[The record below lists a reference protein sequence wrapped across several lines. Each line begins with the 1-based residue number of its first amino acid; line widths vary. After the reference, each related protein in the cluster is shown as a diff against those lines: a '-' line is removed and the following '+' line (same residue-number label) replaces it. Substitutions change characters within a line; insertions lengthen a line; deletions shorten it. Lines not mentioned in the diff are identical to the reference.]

1 MEKQQIVLGN
11 RDGGSVSGA
20 APAFFVILKQQQGN
34 GKADQGILVAN
45 RDACAL
51 ASSVAAP
58 VKSKVK
64 TCLPADCVS
73 GGITVTLDNNSMW
86 NEFYHRNTEMILTKQ
101 GRRMFPYCRYWI
113 TGLDAGQKYILVM
126 DISPV
131 DNHRYKWNGRWWEPS
146 GKAEPHVLGRVFIH
160 PESPS
165 TGQYWMHQPVSFY
178 KLKLTNNT
186 LDQEG
191 HIILHSMHRY
201 LPRLH
206 LVPADKA
213 TEVIQLN
220 GPDVHTFTFPQT
232 EFFAVTAYQ
241 NIQITQLKIDYNPF
255 AKGFRDDGLNSRP
268 QRDLKQNS
276 NLELETGS
284 VSSSPSHRG
293 RPVEGDALEVHQR
306 SLDPSFV
313 VQNPSD
319 NDLEKE
325 SFNAERDF
333 LGFLDTELPP
343 GDMPKLKQE
352 VSESPIASSYESSSR
367 VTSPLDPSGHFNVV
381 IKEEPV
387 DDYDYESNICTQG
400 ITVKQEETDEETD
413 EYSNTDEDDPTG
425 EKHLRKYS
433 DMEGND
439 GEFRPRKRLLA
450 SPSGVARAKMLKL
463 ESGKM
468 PVVYLEPCAVTK
480 STVKISELPQT
491 MLTACKK
498 EKSPLSAIL
507 DSLPACFENHQG
519 SCLSTAILT
528 EELAMRKQ
536 SSMSKLA
543 QKYCSMR
550 EAQWALSKSPNFS
563 LRGSVGC
570 HFSAKEIC
578 GRKRT
583 GMLKNPLCHKGP
595 GTSQNAMSSGP
606 NKRGRPRKLKIS
618 KAGRP
623 PKGLGKA
630 VITSKNSSLGPG
642 SVPPDVKPD
651 LEDVDGVLFVS
662 FASKEALDIHTV
674 DRVEGEESQN
684 LQAPLLATND
694 PDCQARIQVLEKELM
709 EELKTLRHKQVIH
722 PSLQEVG
729 LKLNSVDPTL
739 SIDLK
744 YLGVQLPLSY
754 SNYSLWNYLGT
765 NPNSPDT
772 GFPFVSRTG
781 KTNDFTKIKG
791 WRGKL
796 HGASR
801 NEGGSSEGS
810 LKNRSAF
817 CSDKLD
823 EYLENEGKLMETSMG
838 FSPSAPTSP
847 VVYQLP
853 TKSTSYVRTLDSVLK
868 KQSTIIPSTSYTFK
882 PVSMSST
889 SRRTKTQSRQS
900 SSNRAKSSYKP
911 ILPSPFSAKQKHST
925 AASGEKAA
933 KSLSSSSLSNH
944 ADNFMVPAL
953 DENVLPKQISLRHA
967 PQQQQAARP
976 PGLSKSQVKLMD
988 LEDCAL
994 WDGKPRTYITEE
1006 RADISLATLLTAQA
1020 SLKNKPI
1027 HKIIRRRAP
1036 PCNNDF
1042 CRLGCICASLALEKR
1057 QPSHCRRPD
1066 CMFGCTCLKRKV
1078 LLVKGGSK
1086 HKKILRKAVRGNL
1099 VFYGS
1104 QEEQQEDE
1112 DAEEEGN
1119 GEDDEQRQKDKR
1131 KRKRVEY
1138 TICDSEPEQP
1148 IRNCPLWVKVEG
1160 EIDPEPIYIPTP
1172 SVIEPVKPVVLP
1184 NPEVSFSSKHRSS
1197 SGMKPGRVYTPKPNP
1212 VIREEDKDPVY
1223 LYFESMMTCARV
1235 RAYERKREEKK
1246 QQKDQCNPKSGSVK
1260 EQESDPQPPE
1270 KAVCK
1275 VDKDTDKSREKS
1287 WWSSRSEG
1295 DSSSTS
1301 HVHHTSPGGPT
1312 KLIEI
1317 ISDRSWEEDRT
1328 KILTILSQHVS
1339 SNIPQSLKVGSFLI
1353 ELTSEHKAW
1362 DENNPP
1368 AYSSRMKISVPSCMD
1383 KDEKPKIPDLETPD
1397 GGVVPCKHLENSK
1410 FSRADTLD
1418 KLQEKLH
1425 GGKGLPF
1432 YAGLS
1437 PAGRLVAYKHKANM
1451 SPSGLIQVNGKSYP
1465 QAKLLLGQMGALHPA
1480 NRLAA
1485 YITGRLQPTVLDI
1498 STLST
1503 VISKVA
1509 SNAKAAAPGT
1519 PSVQVPTAST
1529 PQTTSSTSTTSTP
1542 TVTTLKA
1549 HVPPQR
1555 QIAARPSPGGVF
1567 TQFVMNKAGVLQQ
1580 KIPGVSTPQPLSG
1593 PQKISVGPT
1602 PIMVVAPVVPS
1613 KPSSVN
1619 CPGLTTTTTTSPV
1632 TVESSSVAV
1641 ATVSTASQA
1650 RAGELACSPPGTTG
1664 TPGPAVTGAPATPAI
1679 ATCAAPSP
1687 TTPATTVN
1695 TTKATG
1701 VATSA
1706 TTVSLPKTI
1715 ATTSTAP
1722 RPVPA
1727 TSTST
1732 VVLTTTATATS
1743 VVTTPASS
1751 AGSVPIILSGVNPSP
1766 TLNPKPEDAVPQA
1779 TTKTPPKM
1787 SPGAEKRIGGPRL
1800 LLIPVHQTSPAL
1812 RPLNNVQLPPR
1823 QRMVLQPLRS
1833 PGGVNLFRHPNGQ
1846 IIQLVPLQQF
1856 RAAGAQPSTPPV
1868 VFRNPGSV
1876 VGIRLPAPSKP
1887 PESPVSPTSSASS
1900 TSPVTNSATQTEG
1913 PKLPST
1919 ANLVTQAS
1927 SLLPSVPSFVS
1938 QAGTLTLRISPPA
1951 ASSMANQTGTETKIT
1966 CSSGGQ
1972 PTTTASLIPLQSG
1985 SFALLQLPGQK
1996 TVPNSILHHFASLQM
2011 KKDSKNAVQ
2020 KDDSGTAQQKEN
2032 GKTSRSEE
2040 AEVVESEV
2048 TVSDSKP
2055 EENEG
2060 SGNQGKN
2067 AEKSATDIIK
2077 PESNSSSVET
2087 VEKDSGVLESSSD
2100 GASSLQHDV
2109 SADVVTSDHSYISE
2123 KPTDEQ
2129 NGVVTEE
2136 KEHSVPSEAVVE
2148 AVATSSETVCGSS
2161 DEPSV
2166 APVDSVHAQSP
2177 TSRETAQLKSCG
2189 KEQLCAEHTEKQGKE
2204 REKDVQVPNREGNK
2218 ANAGQPQ
2225 GQKEQDGH
2233 LENKEKDQRGSE
2245 PPLSKKEHLDG
2256 ATVQPEMERK
2266 ECKDSTAEAEGVKEK
2281 KGRTSETS
2289 SAKEQENTS
2298 GEKQMEH
2305 NGEGK
2310 TNVAV
2315 QETSNSSSQEQ
2326 GAADGQEEVKAVK
2339 DVVIHTNSSWSKI
2352 SSIAPALENRSD
2364 SGNKPDASDKGDFLV
2379 PEQRAQESRHRKKD
2393 DMPTIDITADD
2404 MEEEE
2409 EEEDDDDDDEEDEK
2423 TDDSADEMLDG
2434 ASDFPSEEEV
2444 DVEKVQ
2450 KPHFWNRKQKTE
2462 AEAFAHYRQT
2472 HTANERRRRN
2482 EMRDLFEKLK
2492 RALGLHNLPKVSKC
2506 YILKQAY
2513 EEIQGLTDQADKL
2526 IGQKNLLSRK
2536 QDVLI
2541 RKVSTLSGKTEEVV
2555 LKKLEYIYAK
2565 QKAVEAQKK
2574 KKQPEPEEAVVTS
2587 TASTQQEASA
2597 APSRDLGQV
2606 AVTNRRG
2613 KPLILAR
2620 KGGHAKEETSS
2631 SLTLTAASLVM
2642 TPQGQ
2647 VLTLK
2652 SPLVPGQVAAV
2663 PSTLLQ
2669 AELKPRAATTT
2680 MTTQQGIASVMIQLP
2695 GSTVPVQVK
2704 GILTNST
2711 IPITLSTVAGNPVPS
2726 TVVPAAEPSS
2736 EIEDSFMMPK
2746 IVNVT
2751 SLAAEG
2757 SMNLNLNR
2765 NKGSSATA
2773 TAGTQISEKS
2783 VAAAPPESRKS
2794 DSILSEEKGKPCA
2807 ADSGGDGRSTTGPTK
2822 VFFENKDAFPQLRN
2836 VPCAKE
2842 PPDSFSK
2849 KLCVGEFVGSQARR
2863 KDSDPGRERLKT
2875 KELPFHK
2882 LQIKDSRIEMELRKV
2897 ASAMEEAELDVGEL
2911 LGSIEESDDTDETL
2925 TSLLNEIAFLNQQ
2938 LNDDASG
2945 MSELPSALNS
2955 DFSHGDSEVR
2965 RGTTSDLS
2973 AADSSSFQFGPLGG
2987 SFKDLSEV
2995 PEGGGSISPLLLHL
3009 EDDDLTDGDKAS
3021 GEPSSEADVLK
3032 IVIGAE
3038 MKDSL
3043 PNPSGE
3049 SGKMVT
3055 SPMESASAT
3064 PPVLQMKT
3072 NAEAGNADTLWR
3084 PMPKLAPLGLKVA
3097 SLPVDSEG
3105 QSAKVM
3111 PLLAPVVAKLTPT
3124 GSKTSSSATVQ
3135 EGQDNKVMPTLAP
3148 VVTKLSNSGTLPS
3161 NSTGK

>member
-1 MEKQQIVLGN
+1 MEKQQIVLGS
-11 RDGGSVSGA
+11 RDGGTVSGA

-51 ASSVAAP
+51 ASSVSTP

-73 GGITVTLDNNSMW
+73 GSITVTLDNNSMW

-113 TGLDAGQKYILVM
+113 TGLDASQKYILVM

-268 QRDLKQNS
+268 QRDVKQNS
-276 NLELETGS
+276 NLELEGGS

-293 RPVEGDALEVHQR
+293 RPAEVDALDLHQR
-306 SLDPSFV
+306 SLDPSFI

-319 NDLEKE
+319 IDLEKE

-333 LGFLDTELPP
+333 LGFLDTDLSS

-367 VTSPLDPSGHFNVV
+367 VESPLDPSGHFNVV

-387 DDYDYESNICTQG
+387 DDYDYESSICTRG
-400 ITVKQEETDEETD
+400 ISIKQEDTDEETD
-413 EYSNTDEDDPTG
+413 EYSNTDEDDPIV
-425 EKHLRKYS
+425 EKHLRKHS
-433 DMEGND
+433 DMDRKD
-439 GEFRPRKRLLA
+439 GEFRPRKRVLT

-463 ESGKM
+463 DSGKM

-498 EKSPLSAIL
+498 DKSTLSAIL
-507 DSLPACFENHQG
+507 DSLPVCFENHKG
-519 SCLSTAILT
+519 SCISTAIVA

-536 SSMSKLA
+536 SPGSKVS
-543 QKYCSMR
+543 QKYCSIR
-550 EAQWALSKSPNFS
+550 EAQWALSKSPSFS
-563 LRGSVGC
+563 LRGSVSC
-570 HFSAKEIC
+570 HFSAKEVC
-578 GRKRT
+578 GRKKA
-583 GMLKNPLCHKGP
+583 GILKNPLSQKGP
-595 GTSQNAMSSGP
+595 GTSQNAVSSGP

-623 PKGLGKA
+623 PKGIGKT
-630 VITSKNSSLGPG
+630 VITSKNTSLGPG
-642 SVPPDVKPD
+642 SILPDVKPD

-674 DRVEGEESQN
+674 DRVGGEESQN

-729 LKLNSVDPTL
+729 LKLNSVDPTM

-838 FSPSAPTSP
+838 FSSSTPASP

-882 PVSMSST
+882 PVSVSST
-889 SRRTKTQSRQS
+889 SRKTKTQNRQT
-900 SSNRAKSSYKP
+900 SSNRVKSSYKP
-911 ILPSPFSAKQKHST
+911 ILPSPFSVKQKHNFS
-925 AASGEKAA
+925 ASGEKAA
-933 KSLSSSSLSNH
+933 KSLSSSSLTNQ

-1057 QPSHCRRPD
+1057 QPTHCRRPD
-1066 CMFGCTCLKRKV
+1066 CMFGCTCLKRRV

-1086 HKKILRKAVRGNL
+1086 HKKILKKAVRGNL
-1099 VFYGS
+1099 VFYGT
-1104 QEEQQEDE
+1104 QEEQQDDE
-1112 DAEEEGN
+1112 DVEEEGN
-1119 GEDDEQRQKDKR
+1119 GEEDEQKQKDKK

-1184 NPEVSFSSKHRSS
+1184 NPEVSLSSRHRTS

-1235 RAYERKREEKK
+1235 RAYECRREEKK
-1246 QQKDQCNPKSGSVK
+1246 QQKDQCNSKSCSIK
-1260 EQESDPQPPE
+1260 EQESDLQPPE
-1270 KAVCK
+1270 KATCEM
-1275 VDKDTDKSREKS
+1275 DKDTDKS
-1287 WWSSRSEG
+1287 G
-1295 DSSSTS
+1295 
-1301 HVHHTSPGGPT
+1301 
-1312 KLIEI
+1312 
-1317 ISDRSWEEDRT
+1317 
-1328 KILTILSQHVS
+1328 
-1339 SNIPQSLKVGSFLI
+1339 
-1353 ELTSEHKAW
+1353 
-1362 DENNPP
+1362 
-1368 AYSSRMKISVPSCMD
+1368 
-1383 KDEKPKIPDLETPD
+1383 
-1397 GGVVPCKHLENSK
+1397 
-1410 FSRADTLD
+1410 
-1418 KLQEKLH
+1418 
-1425 GGKGLPF
+1425 
-1432 YAGLS
+1432 
-1437 PAGRLVAYKHKANM
+1437 
-1451 SPSGLIQVNGKSYP
+1451 
-1465 QAKLLLGQMGALHPA
+1465 
-1480 NRLAA
+1480 
-1485 YITGRLQPTVLDI
+1485 
-1498 STLST
+1498 
-1503 VISKVA
+1503 
-1509 SNAKAAAPGT
+1509 
-1519 PSVQVPTAST
+1519 
-1529 PQTTSSTSTTSTP
+1529 
-1542 TVTTLKA
+1542 
-1549 HVPPQR
+1549 
-1555 QIAARPSPGGVF
+1555 AARPSPGGVF
-1567 TQFVMNKAGVLQQ
+1567 TQFVMNKAGALQQ

-1593 PQKISVGPT
+1593 PQKFSIRPT
-1602 PIMVVAPVVPS
+1602 PVMVVTPVVPS
-1613 KPSSVN
+1613 RPSSVH
-1619 CPGLTTTTTTSPV
+1619 CTVSPGVTAATTTSPI
-1632 TVESSSVAV
+1632 TVESTSVAV
-1641 ATVSTASQA
+1641 STVTTASQT
-1650 RAGELACSPPGTTG
+1650 RASEPASSPPGIT
-1664 TPGPAVTGAPATPAI
+1664 VTGAPATPGI
-1679 ATCAAPSP
+1679 NTCTAPSP
-1687 TTPATTVN
+1687 TTPTATVN
-1695 TTKATG
+1695 ITKATG
-1701 VATSA
+1701 IATPVATISF
-1706 TTVSLPKTI
+1706 PKTVV
-1715 ATTSTAP
+1715 TTSTIT
-1722 RPVPA
+1722 RPVST

-1732 VVLTTTATATS
+1732 VVLTTTATTTS

-1751 AGSVPIILSGVNPSP
+1751 VGSVPIILSGVNSSP
-1766 TLNPKPEDAVPQA
+1766 TLNPKPEDAIPQA
-1779 TTKTPPKM
+1779 TSKTPQKM
-1787 SPGAEKRIGGPRL
+1787 SPGAEKRVGPRL

-1812 RPLNNVQLPPR
+1812 RPLNNMQLPQR

-1846 IIQLVPLQQF
+1846 IIQLVPLHQF
-1856 RAAGAQPSTPPV
+1856 RAAGAQPNVQPV
-1868 VFRNPGSV
+1868 MFRNPGSV

-1887 PESPVSPTSSASS
+1887 SESPVSPTSSVSS
-1900 TSPVTNSATQTEG
+1900 TSPATNSATQTAG
-1913 PKLPST
+1913 PKFSST
-1919 ANLVTQAS
+1919 ANLATQAS
-1927 SLLPSVPSFVS
+1927 SVLPSVPSFVS

-1951 ASSMANQTGTETKIT
+1951 ASSMANQTGSESKIT

-2011 KKDSKNAVQ
+2011 KKDSKNVFQ
-2020 KDDSGTAQQKEN
+2020 KDDSGATQQKEN
-2032 GKTSRSEE
+2032 GKASRSEE
-2040 AEVVESEV
+2040 VEVVESEV

-2055 EENEG
+2055 EENEVSVNQSNNVEESA
-2060 SGNQGKN
+2060 SGAITPDRN
-2067 AEKSATDIIK
+2067 SA
-2077 PESNSSSVET
+2077 SLET
-2087 VEKDSGVLESSSD
+2087 AEKDSRVLEGYSD
-2100 GASSLQHDV
+2100 DVSSLQHDI
-2109 SADVVTSDHSYISE
+2109 SADVVSSDHSYISE
-2123 KPTDEQ
+2123 KPNDEQ
-2129 NGVVTEE
+2129 NNAVTEE
-2136 KEHSVPSEAVVE
+2136 KEDSVHSEAVVE
-2148 AVATSSETVCGSS
+2148 AVSTNSETICGSS
-2161 DEPSV
+2161 DQPLV
-2166 APVDSVHAQSP
+2166 AHVDSVRPQSLENQ
-2177 TSRETAQLKSCG
+2177 ETAQLKNRG
-2189 KEQLCAEHTEKQGKE
+2189 KEQIRAEHSEKRGKE
-2204 REKDVQVPNREGNK
+2204 RDVQAPIKEGDK
-2218 ANAGQPQ
+2218 ANSGQPQ
-2225 GQKEQDGH
+2225 GQKEQDAH
-2233 LENKEKDQRGSE
+2233 LENKEKDQRGTE
-2245 PPLSKKEHLDG
+2245 PPQNKREHQDD
-2256 ATVQPEMERK
+2256 ASVQLQMERK
-2266 ECKDSTAEAEGVKEK
+2266 EYKDSTEAESIREK
-2281 KGRTSETS
+2281 KGSKSEIS
-2289 SAKEQENTS
+2289 SAKEQDNAS
-2298 GEKQMEH
+2298 GEKQTEH
-2305 NGEGK
+2305 TEEGK
-2310 TNVAV
+2310 TNVAT
-2315 QETSNSSSQEQ
+2315 QEISNTSSQEQ
-2326 GAADGQEEVKAVK
+2326 GAVDCQEEMKAVK
-2339 DVVIHTNSSWSKI
+2339 DIVIHANSSWSKI
-2352 SSIAPALENRSD
+2352 SSIAPALENKSNT
-2364 SGNKPDASDKGDFLV
+2364 GNKSDTSDKGDFLM
-2379 PEQRAQESRHRKKD
+2379 PEQRAQEPKHHKKGY
-2393 DMPTIDITADD
+2393 MPTIDITVDD

-2409 EEEDDDDDDEEDEK
+2409 EEEDDDDEEDEK

-2444 DVEKVQ
+2444 DVEKVFQDACEYSEDDEQVDIETVEELSEKINIARLKATAANIRPSKQKYHARNSSDEKLSEKPTKQ
-2450 KPHFWNRKQKTE
+2450 KPQFWNRKQKTE

-2492 RALGLHNLPKVSKC
+2492 RALGLHSLPKVSKC

-2526 IGQKNLLSRK
+2526 IGQKNLLTRK

-2574 KKQPEPEEAVVTS
+2574 KKQAEPEESVVSS
-2587 TASTQQEASA
+2587 TASTQQEGSSA
-2597 APSRDLGQV
+2597 LSRELGQM

-2620 KGGHAKEETSS
+2620 KGGHATEDTSS

-2680 MTTQQGIASVMIQLP
+2680 MTTQPGIASVMIQLP

-2726 TVVPAAEPSS
+2726 TVVTAAEPNS

-2757 SMNLNLNR
+2757 SMSLNLNK
-2765 NKGSSATA
+2765 NKSSNVMAA
-2773 TAGTQISEKS
+2773 AGTQVSEKS
-2783 VAAAPPESRKS
+2783 LAVTPPESRKS
-2794 DSILSEEKGKPCA
+2794 DSILSEEKAKPCPG
-2807 ADSGGDGRSTTGPTK
+2807 DSGGDSRSTTGPTK
-2822 VFFENKDAFPQLRN
+2822 VFFENKDGFPQLRN
-2836 VPCAKE
+2836 VSCTKE

-2849 KLCVGEFVGSQARR
+2849 KLCVGEFVGSQARK
-2863 KDSDPGRERLKT
+2863 KDSDPGGERLKT
-2875 KELPFHK
+2875 KELPFRK

-2897 ASAMEEAELDVGEL
+2897 ASAMEEAELDAGEL
-2911 LGSIEESDDTDETL
+2911 LSSIEESDDTDETL

-2945 MSELPSALNS
+2945 MSELPSTLNS
-2955 DFSHGDSEVR
+2955 DFSHGDSEAR
-2965 RGTTSDLS
+2965 RGTASDLT
-2973 AADSSSFQFGPLGG
+2973 AADGSSFQFGHLGG

-3009 EDDDLTDGDKAS
+3009 EDDDLTDGDKNS

-3038 MKDSL
+3038 MKDPL
-3043 PNPSGE
+3043 PNLSVTSGG
-3049 SGKMVT
+3049 SGKTVT
-3055 SPMESASAT
+3055 SLVETTSVT

-3072 NAEAGNADTLWR
+3072 NPEASNADTLWR

-3097 SLPVDSEG
+3097 NLPVDSEG
-3105 QSAKVM
+3105 QSTKVM
-3111 PLLAPVVAKLTPT
+3111 PLLAPVVAKLAPT
-3124 GSKTSSSATVQ
+3124 GVKTSLSATVQ

-3148 VVTKLSNSGTLPS
+3148 VVTKLNNTGTLPS
-3161 NSTGK
+3161 NSAGK